1 MITVGW
7 ILNLDADLELADP
20 SGFTSTRRLAQQTNV
35 LADRLLVAANG
46 AEQRVR
52 HVRLASGSHATT
64 CQAWCPTP
72 RAHAAARAMGHELP
86 AMPSLQVI
94 QQVNHRAFAAGFGQ
108 GLTDA
113 TFVTSTHELDALMQA
128 AAPENGWLL
137 KRPFGFSGRG
147 QKRVSSVPTGGDR
160 RWVEASMV
168 EYGRGLMVEPFVTID
183 QEFALHSWLGR
194 DGQCLTGQ
202 PTRLITNE
210 LGAWVGSEPS
220 PKLHDQE
227 REQLHAAHAVAA
239 RALSAA
245 GFFGPFSTDAF
256 RYRADDGRLHFHA
269 LSELNARY
277 SMGFFVGL
285 ADCLEEWGRRI
296 AAHV

>member
-1 MITVGW
+1 MMTVAW

-20 SGFTSTRRLAQQTNV
+20 TGFTPTRRLAQQSSV

-46 AEQRVR
+46 VQERVR
-52 HVRLASGSHATT
+52 HIRLAPGNHTAT

-72 RAHAAARAMGHELP
+72 RAQAAARAMGHELP
-86 AMPSLQVI
+86 AMPPLRVI
-94 QQVNHRAFAAGFGQ
+94 QQVNHRAFAAGLGR
-108 GLTDA
+108 GLSDA
-113 TFVTSTHELDALMQA
+113 AFVTSTQELDALMQT
-128 AAPENGWLL
+128 AAPAGGWLL

-147 QKRVSSVPTGGDR
+147 QKRVSAVPTGRDR

-168 EYGRGLMVEPFVTID
+168 EYGRGLMVEPFVAID

-194 DGQCLTGQ
+194 DGQCLTGR

-210 LGAWVGSEPS
+210 LGAWVGSEPL
-220 PKLHDQE
+220 PNLRDQE
-227 REQLHAAHAVAA
+227 REQLQAAHAVAA

-256 RYRADDGRLHFHA
+256 RYRADDGRLRFHA

-285 ADCLEEWGRRI
+285 ADCLEEWARRI
-296 AAHV
+296 AAHA